1 MELLYSGAAQLLSM
15 LNSLMALNKYQRKV
29 ELNRGVHDIRDFFN
43 RISIVYVVK
52 MVSFV
57 LHRQKL

>member
-1 MELLYSGAAQLLSM
+1 MELLYSGAAQLISM

-29 ELNRGVHDIRDFFN
+29 GLNRGVHDIRDFFN

-57 LHRQKL
+57 LHRQK